1 MTKKEILKLKA
12 AMLYIINNFNGIDKL
27 RLAKILYFA
36 NQKHIKEYGRT
47 IINDKFIAM
56 RHGPVPSFC
65 LDTINHKNIS
75 EDHNIISNSIE
86 LRGIKIFSEEKYDPL
101 YLSKSDVKILD
112 QTLNEYIELSPGMLS
127 NLSHDYAWKN
137 TAGNREMSTIDI
149 AIASGASND
158 MIEIGR
164 AHV

>member
-56 RHGPVPSFC
+56 RHGPVPS
-65 LDTINHKNIS
+65 LD
-75 EDHNIISNSIE
+75 
-86 LRGIKIFSEEKYDPL
+86 R
-101 YLSKSDVKILD
+101 KSV
-112 QTLNEYIELSPGMLS
+112 
-127 NLSHDYAWKN
+127 
-137 TAGNREMSTIDI
+137 
-149 AIASGASND
+149 
-158 MIEIGR
+158 
-164 AHV
+164 V